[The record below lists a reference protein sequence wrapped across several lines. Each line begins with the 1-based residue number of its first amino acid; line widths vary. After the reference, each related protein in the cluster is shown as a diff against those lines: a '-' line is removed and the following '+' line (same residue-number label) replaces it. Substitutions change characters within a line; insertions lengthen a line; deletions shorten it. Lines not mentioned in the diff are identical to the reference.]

1 MKFAKK
7 LTATIAVCASVTFA
21 GAGVSSAKVFHGHW
35 IGGRIEEA
43 YHRLGGWQTFGDAT
57 TDERV
62 AKNNGRFQVFAKDAS
77 IYWHAGVDN
86 GIAHQVGG
94 RIRNKWGDLGWEG
107 AALGYPITDEL
118 KTPDGKGRF
127 NHFQG
132 GSIYWSPETDA
143 HQVWGGIRDKW
154 AQQGWET
161 GELGYPTTDEL
172 LTPEK
177 TGQVRLSGVSTFR

>member
-62 AKNNGRFQVFAKDAS
+62 AKMGLPANRGHV
-77 IYWHAGVDN
+77 V
-86 GIAHQVGG
+86 
-94 RIRNKWGDLGWEG
+94 
-107 AALGYPITDEL
+107 EL
-118 KTPDGKGRF
+118 P
-127 NHFQG
+127 
-132 GSIYWSPETDA
+132 
-143 HQVWGGIRDKW
+143 
-154 AQQGWET
+154 
-161 GELGYPTTDEL
+161 
-172 LTPEK
+172 
-177 TGQVRLSGVSTFR
+177 SG

>member
-43 YHRLGGWQTFGDAT
+43 YHRLGGWKTFGDAT

-107 AALGYPITDEL
+107 AAL
-118 KTPDGKGRF
+118 
-127 NHFQG
+127 
-132 GSIYWSPETDA
+132 
-143 HQVWGGIRDKW
+143 
-154 AQQGWET
+154 
-161 GELGYPTTDEL
+161 
-172 LTPEK
+172 
-177 TGQVRLSGVSTFR
+177 